1 MAQSGTQSVSPFG
14 KVLILNFCGPA
25 NKRNNF
31 AIKNGEEGSQMSGK
45 NCTNWSILCQELAK
59 QGYLHLESFR
69 TQVNSSTWLLA
80 FVFTCFPFSLKYIK
94 AKLLN
99 LSWELVDKAYLHLE
113 SFRAQFQPDVQV
125 YSCKLPKYLDAY
137 QSKTRQTAHMSPPH
151 HYAFMHCVLGNLGM
165 RLYGMGTRRINLWT

>member
-69 TQVNSSTWLLA
+69 TQVNSST
-80 FVFTCFPFSLKYIK
+80 
-94 AKLLN
+94 
-99 LSWELVDKAYLHLE
+99 
-113 SFRAQFQPDVQV
+113 
-125 YSCKLPKYLDAY
+125 
-137 QSKTRQTAHMSPPH
+137 
-151 HYAFMHCVLGNLGM
+151 
-165 RLYGMGTRRINLWT
+165 